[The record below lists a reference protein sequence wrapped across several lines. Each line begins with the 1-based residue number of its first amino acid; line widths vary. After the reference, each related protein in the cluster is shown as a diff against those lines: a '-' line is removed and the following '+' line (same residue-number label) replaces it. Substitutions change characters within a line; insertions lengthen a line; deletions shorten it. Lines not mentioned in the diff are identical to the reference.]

1 MSIEVVVGGQF
12 GGEGKG
18 KTTAYLCREYD
29 FDAVVRCGGPN
40 SGHTITFDDKQI
52 VLRQIPAGVVN
63 PNTKLFL
70 AAGCI
75 IDLKI
80 LLEEIKI
87 FKLNPDRLGIDNNA
101 VIVEDEFKKEES
113 ELRKR
118 IGSTSSGTGI
128 AVSKRVLRD
137 AKLRLAKDVPELKE
151 YLVSTSEEILNYH
164 INNKKVIIEG
174 TQGMGLSVYHS
185 PYYPFATSRDTT
197 ASAFLSE
204 VGVSPLIV
212 SDVIMVIR
220 TFPIRVEGN
229 SGPLPN
235 EIDWDT
241 VQKESGYP
249 HKIQEFTSVTKTLR
263 RVARFDLGIV
273 KKAVSLNRPTKIA
286 LMGVDYFDYNNTNAK
301 HYDELNEITQNF
313 IYSLEQELG
322 VDIKFIGTGPKDKE
336 IIYR

>member
-18 KTTAYLCREYD
+18 KTTAYLCHKYD

-75 IDLKI
+75 IDLEI
-80 LLEEIKI
+80 LVDEIKI
-87 FKLNPDRLGIDNNA
+87 FKLNPGRLGIDYNA
-101 VIVEDEFKKEES
+101 VIVEDEFKKEEY

-137 AKLRLAKDVPELKE
+137 AKLRLVKDVPELKE
-151 YLVSTSEEILNYH
+151 YLVCTSEEILNYH

-241 VQKESGYP
+241 IQKESGYP

-286 LMGVDYFDYNNTNAK
+286 LMGVDYFDYNNSNAK
-301 HYDELNEITQNF
+301 HYDELNETTKNF

-322 VDIKFIGTGPKDKE
+322 VAIKFIGTGPKDKE
-336 IIYR
+336 IIHR